1 MIVGTG
7 KYTYEI
13 AEGWGQLPEG
23 WTWGCVTAVA
33 CDSQDRVYV
42 YARSEHPLIIFD
54 RDGTFLASWGED
66 ILEDAHGL
74 YIDAADNVYCTE
86 RNTQC
91 IRKFNSDGQLVMTIG
106 TPNKPAAKD
115 GDPFNKPTDV
125 GMASNGDLFISD
137 GYGNAR
143 VHKYSPDG
151 ELLLS
156 WGERG
161 SGPGQFDLSHC
172 ARVDRYDRVWVCDRQ
187 NWRIQI
193 FDTDGNYLTEWTDL
207 ARPDT
212 VFFDPQDDVVYMA
225 EVEGQVSIYTF
236 DGELITK
243 WGGAR
248 RSDVLGGFLGGPHG
262 IWMDS
267 HGDLYVGEVETT
279 ERFQKFI
286 RQ

>member
-1 MIVGTG
+1 M
-7 KYTYEI
+7 
-13 AEGWGQLPEG
+13 
-23 WTWGCVTAVA
+23 VT
-33 CDSQDRVYV
+33 
-42 YARSEHPLIIFD
+42 L
-54 RDGTFLASWGED
+54 
-66 ILEDAHGL
+66 
-74 YIDAADNVYCTE
+74 
-86 RNTQC
+86 
-91 IRKFNSDGQLVMTIG
+91 G
-106 TPNKPAAKD
+106 TPDKPAAKD

-125 GMASNGDLFISD
+125 GIAANGDLFISD

-151 ELLLS
+151 KLLLS

-161 SGPGQFDLSHC
+161 SGPGQFSLSHC

-193 FDTDGNYLTEWTDL
+193 FDTDGHFLTEWTDL

-212 VFFDPQDDVVYMA
+212 VFFDPQDDVVYIA

-236 DGELITK
+236 DGELIAK
-243 WGGAR
+243 WGGAK
-248 RSDVLGGFLGGPHG
+248 RSEIPGIPGEFIGGPHG

-267 HGDLYVGEVETT
+267 HSDLYVGEVEIK
-279 ERFQKFI
+279 EGFHRFQKFI